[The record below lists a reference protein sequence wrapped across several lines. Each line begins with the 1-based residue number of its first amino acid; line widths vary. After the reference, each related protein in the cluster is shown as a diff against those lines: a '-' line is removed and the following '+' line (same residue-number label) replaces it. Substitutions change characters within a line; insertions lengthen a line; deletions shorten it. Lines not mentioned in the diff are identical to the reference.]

1 MTQFDKSFNRWKKSE
16 MNFKSDQNWQCLL
29 ITIVVCFRHYDFLIF
44 LLGKI
49 VGSSLLTI
57 KFQWYIL
64 IASNLKLIED
74 AIEYCAFYLIR
85 DCEFVLKASDFV
97 GKNPTACLNDS
108 LAYIKHMS
116 NKSKIVLHI
125 CIKYFIPNAMIPN
138 MHFFQ
143 H

>member
-74 AIEYCAFYLIR
+74 AIKYCAFYLIR

-97 GKNPTACLNDS
+97 GKKPYCL
-108 LAYIKHMS
+108 
-116 NKSKIVLHI
+116 SKWFAGIYQTHVEQEWNCI
-125 CIKYFIPNAMIPN
+125 CIKHFIPNAMISN